1 MRIVNHDPADNASQ
15 KGSMGSFTLEPKLIW
30 DKKNPNL
37 QMEQLKKMIQ
47 EKYNQ
52 KFDSYWD
59 FHKWTVENFVDF
71 WKEMWHHFDVIAS
84 KPYETVYRKTGKGI
98 LDCEWFP
105 GAAMNYAENLLRI
118 RDDKIAIIVLDEDQN
133 EDRVTFA
140 ELFEE
145 VKLYAAAFR
154 KHGLTIGDRV
164 GAYIS
169 NSKEALFAMLAATSI
184 GAIWSGALPYYG
196 TRAVCSIM
204 KKIDPKIVIAGD
216 RAQDYGEEYVYFD
229 KLAPM
234 AESLPN
240 MVKMVIVPSK
250 EETLSKDISKI
261 RNSMFLKEFLETGKE
276 ADGTVPD
283 LTFEQLPTNH
293 PITINFTSGTTGNP
307 KGVVHSAVTFI
318 SLLRDYVFHLDL
330 KSGDVVYNDTPPG
343 WTVWDYELPT
353 LSLGITQF
361 LYNGNPVYEKDDF
374 TVWKI
379 LSKYK
384 ISYAFISTTCFDG
397 LEIEKVRCDPNLNF
411 DHLKVLTMGASPVKR
426 RNYEFIFNNIK
437 NRNVFIGSQYGATE
451 MFGDFTG
458 FDYNLPSYLGECQ
471 VPTLGLD
478 FQCYDENG
486 KSVIGER
493 GEVVI
498 ATPVPSLPIYLWRD
512 KNNKRLR
519 DTYLTKFDGVWCQ
532 NDECWI
538 NPKTRGIVLIGRS
551 DDTMKQYDDL
561 LSSSDIYFAIDC
573 VEELQDYICVS
584 QIWDEDERV
593 VLFVKLKKGN
603 SLTDALKKK
612 IAGVVEKE
620 FSKAFI
626 PRVMLEVPN
635 IPYNFNN
642 KRMESV
648 VRKIVATNKIPEVN
662 NMKNPE
668 CLSYFCNRPELIKK
682 TQSS

>member
-1 MRIVNHDPADNASQ
+1 
-15 KGSMGSFTLEPKLIW
+15 
-30 DKKNPNL
+30 
-37 QMEQLKKMIQ
+37 
-47 EKYNQ
+47 
-52 KFDSYWD
+52 
-59 FHKWTVENFVDF
+59 
-71 WKEMWHHFDVIAS
+71 MWHHFDVIAS
-84 KPYETVYRKTGKGI
+84 KPYEMVYRKTGNGI
-98 LDCEWFP
+98 LDCEWFS

-140 ELFEE
+140 EMYEE

-204 KKIDPKIVIAGD
+204 QKIDPKIVMAGD

-261 RNSMFLKEFLETGKE
+261 RNSMFLKDFLETGKE

-283 LTFEQLPTNH
+283 LVFEQLPTNH

-397 LEIEKVRCDPNLNF
+397 LEIEKVRC
-411 DHLKVLTMGASPVKR
+411 
-426 RNYEFIFNNIK
+426 
-437 NRNVFIGSQYGATE
+437 GATE

-486 KSVIGER
+486 KSVQGQR

-512 KNNKRLR
+512 KDNKRLR

-538 NPKTRGIVLIGRS
+538 NPKTRGIVVIGRS

-584 QIWDEDERV
+584 QIWEEDERV
-593 VLFVKLKKGN
+593 VLFVKLKKGYI
-603 SLTDALKKK
+603 LTDALKKK
-612 IAGVVEKE
+612 IAAAVEKE

-626 PRVMLEVPN
+626 PRVMLEVPD

-648 VRKIVATNKIPEVN
+648 VRKIVATNEIPEVN
-662 NMKNPE
+662 NIKNPD
-668 CLSYFCNRPELIKK
+668 CLPYFCNRPELIKK
-682 TQSS
+682 SQPS